1 MTKNLLIS
9 IEILEYELKKDDQFM
24 IVASDGV
31 WEFLDND
38 QVLEIIK
45 KHRITGDIESACDEI
60 MRESLKR
67 WQIEEEDTIDDI
79 TFVLV
84 FFGQQH

>member
-1 MTKNLLIS
+1 
-9 IEILEYELKKDDQFM
+9 M

-38 QVLEIIK
+38 TILNIVK
-45 KHRITGDIESACDEI
+45 KYRQSGDIETACDVI
-60 MRESLKR
+60 MRESLKS
-67 WQIEEEDTIDDI
+67 WKIEEEDTIDDI

-84 FFGQQH
+84 FFGTQNIEV